1 MNVTSQTEMP
11 TQPMRKR
18 GCFFYLKRA
27 TLGFSLVLI
36 ALVLLGVAYQTIAS
50 EMDTRAY
57 APRGQIYTV
66 NGHQMHLVCN
76 GSGSGSPAVILQ
88 AGASAESLWWYRVQQ
103 QLAPHAQVCAYDRPG
118 MGWSDPVNGARDP
131 LTINAE
137 LHTLLDRAGI
147 PTPYVM
153 AGHSYG
159 AILTRVYAA
168 QYPNEVAG
176 IILIDSQLVTPK
188 HFANASEAN
197 QNQSYWDVVHGI
209 GSVMTRVGLMRL
221 IGGSDFQRFG
231 YPPEVAQEIVGL
243 QARPQVIDAYHAEN
257 GPAFPAL
264 QAASAAAENLGD
276 LPVIVLWAS
285 QTNDQNQ
292 GNPSLRPLAE
302 ELSTYSSN
310 TATRIVEGANH
321 GSILGMEEYARQV
334 TEAVLD
340 VIDAVQT
347 GKRLGS

>member
-1 MNVTSQTEMP
+1 MSVTSQNEMS
-11 TQPMRKR
+11 TQPMRRR

-36 ALVLLGVAYQTIAS
+36 ALVLLGVGYQTVAS
-50 EMDTRAY
+50 ELDKRSY

-76 GSGSGSPAVILQ
+76 GSGSPAVILQ

-103 QLAPHAQVCAYDRPG
+103 QLAPHTQVCAYDRPG
-118 MGWSDPVNGARDP
+118 MGWSDPVEGSRDP

-147 PTPYVM
+147 PAPYVM

-176 IILIDSQLVTPK
+176 IILVDSQLVTPK
-188 HFANASEAN
+188 RFASEGEVN
-197 QNQSYWDVVHGI
+197 QNRSYWDIVQGL
-209 GSVMTRVGLMRL
+209 GSVMTRVGLTRL
-221 IGGSDFQRFG
+221 IGNGDFQRFG
-231 YPPEVAQEIVGL
+231 YPPEIAQEIVGL
-243 QARPQVIDAYHAEN
+243 QARLQVVDAYYAEN

-276 LPVIVLWAS
+276 LPVSVLWAS

-292 GNPSLRPLAE
+292 GNPSLRPFME
-302 ELSTYSSN
+302 ELSTYS
-310 TATRIVEGANH
+310 TTTVTRVVEGANH

-334 TEAVLD
+334 SEAVLD
-340 VIDAVQT
+340 LIDAVQT